1 MENAEKLQNE
11 EIEIDLREIFFLL
24 LRHIWIIILSAV
36 IGVASF
42 GFYTYTMID
51 PLYESQSMMYVLT
64 KSTSLTSLAD
74 VQLGTQL
81 TNDYVVFIT
90 SRPVVDKVI
99 DNLDLDMTYKE
110 FLDHVSVDNPSNTR
124 ILKVTVRHT
133 DPQMAQ
139 TIVNELTDVAASRVA
154 EVMDTD
160 APRVADYGH
169 LPEHP
174 SSPSIVKN
182 SAIGGMLLALLAIAI
197 IVIHYLLNDSIKTSD
212 DVERYLGLNVLGMIP
227 LEEGTSKR
235 QTHGRDVDGIK
246 MARRNKKA
254 AKKAAQ
260 KPNKQDKK

>member
-1 MENAEKLQNE
+1 MENAEKLQTE
-11 EIEIDLREIFFLL
+11 EIEIDLREIVFLL
-24 LRHIWIIILSAV
+24 LKHIWIIICSAV
-36 IGVASF
+36 IGVVAF
-42 GFYTYTMID
+42 GLYTYTMID

-81 TNDYVVFIT
+81 TNDYVVFVT

-99 DNLDLDMTYKE
+99 DNLDLKMTYKE

-124 ILKVTVRHT
+124 ILKITVSHT
-133 DPQMAQ
+133 DPKMAQ

-169 LPEHP
+169 LPANP

-182 SAIGGMLLALLAIAI
+182 SAIGGILLALLAIAI
-197 IVIHYLLNDSIKTSD
+197 IVIHYLMNDSIKTGE

-235 QTHGRDVDGIK
+235 LTHGHDADG
-246 MARRNKKA
+246 KKVRKY
-254 AKKAAQ
+254 KKRTAQ
-260 KPNKQDKK
+260 KQDKK